1 MLDVTHQSHT
11 VWLCGHTINKS
22 YESFKKAKKKK
33 EQVSMNREDGKENI
47 SENIV
52 VYQKLVISS
61 LFKFHSN
68 NTNFKLR

>member
-1 MLDVTHQSHT
+1 MNPL
-11 VWLCGHTINKS
+11 
-22 YESFKKAKKKK
+22 KKAKKKKKK

-47 SENIV
+47 RENIV

-68 NTNFKLR
+68 NTNFKLC